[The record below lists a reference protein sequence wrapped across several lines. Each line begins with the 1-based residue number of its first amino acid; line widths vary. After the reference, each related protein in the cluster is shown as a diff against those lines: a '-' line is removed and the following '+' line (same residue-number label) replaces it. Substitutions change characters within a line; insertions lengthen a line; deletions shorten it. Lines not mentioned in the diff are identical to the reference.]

1 MDDKQKEQINDVI
14 RIVDDI
20 CDEHFSE
27 CMGCP
32 LYKRICNGLGGWQR
46 APYLWQMPD

>member
-1 MDDKQKEQINDVI
+1 MDEEKKKKLNDVI
-14 RIVDDI
+14 CIVKDI

-46 APYLWQMPD
+46 APYLWQMLD